1 MVQIP
6 FHLHQDIFELAK
18 LAEAAGVD
26 LRIVL
31 LTRHP
36 SDLVQSPAQLVFRNQ
51 MGNESRT

>member
-1 MVQIP
+1 MVQIS